1 MVDSNETNSTTKSG
15 THTVEP
21 KKNNTKTIVSRIKRR
36 ALKHYKLIRL
46 LLLGG
51 LILSVFLIFQ
61 FFNFLL
67 NKTQLSVYKDIAKA
81 YVVSPTEKLSSFED
95 RVNILI
101 LGKGGITHTAGDLT
115 DTMLLVSLNLKN
127 GNIFMISLP
136 RDIWIS
142 SLRAKLN
149 SAYYWGN
156 QKTKGGGFILAK
168 SEVEKIVGL
177 PVNYAIV
184 FDFGTF
190 KEVVDV
196 LGGIDVDV
204 QHSFVDKKF
213 PIPGLENDLCGGDRS
228 YSCRYETLSFDK
240 GLQHM
245 DGTTALKFVRSRNA
259 EGDEGTD
266 IAREARQQ
274 QVIAAVR
281 RKLQDPKVFLNISL
295 MKKLFNVVSSSIETD
310 LTPQDMAILASKIN
324 KNSKTESEVIPEQFL
339 INPPT
344 SKTYDNQYVFIPS
357 AKPTKVGEENWS
369 ELQNW
374 IKEKLNEN

>member
-1 MVDSNETNSTTKSG
+1 MVDSNETNSITA
-15 THTVEP
+15 EL
-21 KKNNTKTIVSRIKRR
+21 KKNNIKNIFSRIKRR

-46 LLLGG
+46 LLVGG
-51 LILSVFLIFQ
+51 LILIVFLVFQ

-67 NKTQLSVYKDIAKA
+67 NKTQFSIYKDIAKA

-142 SLRAKLN
+142 TLRAKLN

-156 QKTKGGGFILAK
+156 QKAKGGGFILAK
-168 SEVEKIVGL
+168 SEVEKIVGV
-177 PVNYAIV
+177 PVNYAVV

-190 KEVVDV
+190 KDVIDV

-204 QHSFVDKKF
+204 QNSFVDNRF
-213 PIPGLENDLCGGDRS
+213 PIPGLENDLCNGDRT
-228 YSCRYETLSFDK
+228 YACRYETLTFEK
-240 GLQHM
+240 GVRHM

-281 RKLQDPKVFLNISL
+281 KKLQDPKIFLNISL
-295 MKKLFNVVSSSIETD
+295 MKKLFSVVSSSIETD
-310 LTPQDMAILASKIN
+310 LSPQDMAILASKI
-324 KNSKTESEVIPEQFL
+324 KRDSKTESEVIPEQFL

-369 ELQNW
+369 ELQSW